1 MDTSTASQVSSAI
14 PMVVSSSWGG
24 MVWIEIGVVALLIFV
39 NGLLA
44 MAEIAI
50 ISARKTRLQAMAA
63 DGSEDAK
70 VALRLASEPT
80 EFLAA
85 IQVGIT
91 LIGVIAGA
99 FGGATIAE
107 RLAVHLREIAPLNG
121 YEEELAF
128 GIVVVLIAVA
138 SLIMGELVPKRLG
151 MVRAESL
158 AALVARPM
166 SFVAFVMRPA
176 VRVLSWVTNI
186 VLRLFRVRATGDTEL
201 TEEELKIMIEQG
213 TASGLF
219 GKAGENIMK
228 RALRLGD
235 RTVEDL
241 MTPRPKVVALDLA
254 DPQEKSIRAMLESPH
269 SYFPAYDG
277 TPDRILGL
285 IAIKDMW
292 AKLVKGGKVD
302 LRSSLVQPLYAVSSM
317 PALRLLELFKQSGK
331 HVAIAVDEH
340 GGTAGIITI
349 IDLMEAIVGDLPDS
363 KDEMRASAIKR
374 KDGSWLVD
382 GMIASE
388 DLKEILHLTKL
399 PREDDGDYQSLGGM
413 VMAVLGRIPR
423 ETDTF
428 VWDNWRFEVVDMD
441 GLRVDKVMVLP
452 VRQSPKERKH

>member
-1 MDTSTASQVSSAI
+1 MDTTSVSQMSATL
-14 PMVVSSSWGG
+14 PLTTSWEG
-24 MVWIEIGVVALLIFV
+24 MLWVEIGIVVLLIFI

-50 ISARKTRLQAMAA
+50 ISARKTRLQAMAD
-63 DGSEDAK
+63 DGREDAK
-70 VALRLASEPT
+70 IALQLASQPT

-107 RLAVHLREIAPLNG
+107 RLAVPLGAIPVLQG

-151 MVRAESL
+151 MVRAEAL

-166 SFVAFVMRPA
+166 RVVAFVMRPA
-176 VRVLSWVTNI
+176 VRILSFVTDV
-186 VLRLFRVRATGDTEL
+186 VLRVLRVRATGDTEL

-254 DPQEKSIRAMLESPH
+254 DPQEKSIRAMLDSPH

-363 KDEMRASAIKR
+363 KDDMRASAIKR

-382 GMIASE
+382 GMIDVD
-388 DLKEILHLTKL
+388 DLKEILHLSKL

-413 VMAVLGRIPR
+413 IMAFMGRIPR
-423 ETDTF
+423 ETDSF
-428 VWDNWRFEVVDMD
+428 VWENWRFEVVDMD

-452 VRQSPKERKH
+452 VRQSVKERKH